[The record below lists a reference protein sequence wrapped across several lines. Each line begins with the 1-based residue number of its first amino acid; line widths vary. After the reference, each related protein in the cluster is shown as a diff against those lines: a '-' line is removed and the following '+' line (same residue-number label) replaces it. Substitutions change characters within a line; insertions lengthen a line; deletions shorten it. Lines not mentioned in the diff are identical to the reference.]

1 MVVMASTLLP
11 QPAGFRVRCRAMSKP
26 QIDIRPHRPSDAGL
40 IGPLLDKAFGADRHK
55 KTAYRLRDGV
65 PPVPGLSF
73 CARVNGVLRGS
84 IQFWPVVVAGQG
96 DPVAALL
103 LGPLAVDPDLA
114 GQGIGLALM
123 EHGLDEATK
132 AGHRLVILVGDEPY
146 YARAGFRKTVT
157 GTGAEGLRLPGP
169 VDPNRLLVRE
179 LVPGAAEGLAGH
191 VEQAKLSGNLARTAT
206 QAR

>member
-1 MVVMASTLLP
+1 
-11 QPAGFRVRCRAMSKP
+11 MSKP
-26 QIDIRPHRPSDAGL
+26 QIDIRPQRPSDAGL
-40 IGPLLDKAFGADRHK
+40 IGPLLDRAFGADRHK

-73 CARVNGVLRGS
+73 CAWVNGVLRGS
-84 IQFWPVVVAGQG
+84 IQFWPVVVVGEQG

-123 EHGLDEATK
+123 DRGLDEATK
-132 AGHRLVILVGDEPY
+132 AGHHLVILVGDEPY

-169 VDPNRLLVRE
+169 VDPNRLLTRA
-179 LVPGAAEGLAGH
+179 LVPGAADDLAGQ
-191 VEQAKLSGNLARTAT
+191 VKQAPAPDTPARAIT